1 MIERAFVLVRSGDRF
16 VFERDRVKSREAE
29 RIGEPIFGVVVVGH
43 GVRADEPHGTANGGV
58 AVQTVEQHIATRGH
72 PAAVRSAAEA
82 LATLLDGLPGMPGS
96 DGPMT
101 RAALLGLDGREYL
114 RLCRLAS
121 APDAA
126 ITAADA
132 LFALYML
139 VSARV
144 KQQSL

>member
-1 MIERAFVLVRSGDRF
+1 MQA
-16 VFERDRVKSREAE
+16 
-29 RIGEPIFGVVVVGH
+29 
-43 GVRADEPHGTANGGV
+43 
-58 AVQTVEQHIATRGH
+58 VEQQLAARSYA
-72 PAAVRSAAEA
+72 AAVRSSAQA
-82 LATLLDGLPGMPGS
+82 LATLLDGLPGVPGS

-126 ITAADA
+126 LTASDG

-139 VSARV
+139 VGARL
-144 KQQSL
+144 KQQSF